1 MVDFGD
7 FFIETR
13 QNRRI
18 GSAESN
24 ATRASQK
31 AESLDKRVE
40 YLEERLD
47 RLSLISLALWTL
59 LKDRGLT
66 EQQLME
72 RVQELDMRDGE
83 LDGRVKSGLINCP
96 QCGRP
101 LSQRHRTCLY
111 CEFKLVADEAFDGV
125 VR

>member
-1 MVDFGD
+1 MDIGD
-7 FFIETR
+7 FFIESR

-18 GSAESN
+18 GSAESS
-24 ATRASQK
+24 AARASQK

-72 RVQELDMRDGE
+72 RMQELDLRDGV
-83 LDGRVKSGLINCP
+83 LDGRVQGGLINCP

-101 LSQRHRTCLY
+101 LSQRHRKCLY
-111 CEFKLVADEAFDGV
+111 CDYKLVADDAFDGV